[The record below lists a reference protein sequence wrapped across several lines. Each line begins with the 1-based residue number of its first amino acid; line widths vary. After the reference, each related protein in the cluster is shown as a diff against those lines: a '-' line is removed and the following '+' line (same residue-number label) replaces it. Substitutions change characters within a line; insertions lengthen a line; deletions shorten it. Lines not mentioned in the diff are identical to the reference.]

1 MENGEQ
7 GSSNRAVRTTEHDG
21 HGTVHEKIFRFTALH
36 RRWPPRLDSRR
47 PPWFV
52 PRMGGLRTIVKRSS
66 PWMSL
71 GHCGRP
77 VAVPTCRRRGC
88 MVFVVAVAVYP
99 VAPRLRMSYHVV
111 ASRGDYPVTT
121 VAHYPVTT
129 MVDRHS
135 DSTPL
140 LGRQRDPF
148 KLGATA
154 DGPYKSMPQWAPLG
168 CYVSSAPAL
177 ASD

>member
-1 MENGEQ
+1 
-7 GSSNRAVRTTEHDG
+7 
-21 HGTVHEKIFRFTALH
+21 
-36 RRWPPRLDSRR
+36 
-47 PPWFV
+47 
-52 PRMGGLRTIVKRSS
+52 
-66 PWMSL
+66 
-71 GHCGRP
+71 
-77 VAVPTCRRRGC
+77 

-154 DGPYKSMPQWAPLG
+154 DGPYKSMPQ
-168 CYVSSAPAL
+168 
-177 ASD
+177 